1 MLFIPFRANDRKLAA
16 PDVNIKNITE
26 GSSWVS
32 RSRAG
37 GFACCLTL
45 PGAAGAVID
54 LLRNQ
59 DDKESKMTPIIEREK
74 SMRKALELYDR
85 Y

>member
-1 MLFIPFRANDRKLAA
+1 MALHAA
-16 PDVNIKNITE
+16 
-26 GSSWVS
+26 
-32 RSRAG
+32 
-37 GFACCLTL
+37 CTL